1 MQPSGGGRKMVNAFL
16 QRLSQAAD
24 LTDGELSAVDEL
36 CRQPKDIA
44 AKKYLSR
51 DGDEM
56 VSFPVVLS
64 GWAARYQILRDG
76 ARQITRLLLPG
87 DAFYFGS
94 APNGVAIEEVI
105 TLSPCKIVNILYS
118 DMRRLIDRFP
128 AIGEA
133 MRTYGCMENAIL
145 ASWVVNVG
153 RRDALERMAHLI
165 CESHYRLALVD
176 LDQGQQIHFPLTQD
190 DLADVLGLT
199 PVHINR
205 KLQQLRQDDL
215 ITLRCKQLTIHDLR
229 ALQQVAGFDPAYL
242 TPRAQSQPDQQSPRA
257 AAA

>member
-1 MQPSGGGRKMVNAFL
+1 MSNAFL
-16 QRLSQAAD
+16 QRLAHAA
-24 LTDGELSAVDEL
+24 ELGDQEIEAVEEL

-64 GWAARYQILRDG
+64 GWAARYQILRNG

-87 DAFYFGS
+87 DAFYFDSSPDGI
-94 APNGVAIEEVI
+94 AIEEVI
-105 TLSPCKIVNILYS
+105 TLSPCRIVNILHS
-118 DMRRLIDRFP
+118 DMRRVIERFP
-128 AIGEA
+128 AVGEA
-133 MRTYGCMENAIL
+133 LRSYGSMENAVL

-165 CESHYRLALVD
+165 CEAHYRLSLID
-176 LDQGQQIHFPLTQD
+176 PDQGQQICFPLTQD

-205 KLQQLRQDDL
+205 KLQQLRQEQL
-215 ITLRCKQLTIHDLR
+215 ITLRSKQLTILDLKT
-229 ALQQVAGFDPAYL
+229 LQQVAGFDSAYL
-242 TPRAQSQPDQQSPRA
+242 APRTEGADDGEGLSA